1 MGKTNKKEMSENVVK
16 AEVDLEVK
24 TANSTQEKDENK
36 QEEETKTNK
45 KGMSEKVV
53 NDFETDGNSFKRKAV
68 NRARNWTGNTWRK
81 WSGTT
86 LKKTTGNALK
96 KTARIKQ
103 KETNGNAL
111 QKKPKA
117 GNILKK
123 ISATNL
129 KVTAGS
135 SLTENNLDNLR
146 ADFLTKNK
154 SSEEKT
160 KANLEEKNDRTEN
173 DVTAEV
179 DLEVKTAN

>member
-24 TANSTQEKDENK
+24 TAHSTQDKDENK

-53 NDFETDGNSFKRKAV
+53 NDLKTYGNGFKRKAV
-68 NRARNWTGNTWRK
+68 NRPRNWTGNTWRK

-86 LKKTTGNALK
+86 LKETTGNALK

-103 KETNGNAL
+103 KERTGKTL
-111 QKKPKA
+111 QEKPKA
-117 GNILKK
+117 GNILQKM
-123 ISATNL
+123 SATNL
-129 KVTAGS
+129 KVTAGC
-135 SLTENNLDNLR
+135 SLTENNLDNLQ
-146 ADFLTKNK
+146 ADCLAKNE

-160 KANLEEKNDRTEN
+160 KANLEEKNDRTAI
-173 DVTAEV
+173 DVKAEV
-179 DLEVKTAN
+179 YLEMKTA